1 MYQLEY
7 ASPVRRQDR
16 LLEDVFCGVVGA
28 AYLVGVPA
36 FLILA
41 SVVAM
46 GSIGLAAVRG
56 MLRKRN

>member
-7 ASPVRRQDR
+7 AIPVRRQDR
-16 LLEDVFCGVVGA
+16 LLNDIFCAAVVV

-36 FLILA
+36 FLIVA
-41 SVVAM
+41 SIVAM